1 MLRKASTQH
10 LFIIIAIFIVLTFLR
25 LLWLNYFLP
34 STHQPSAKDGV
45 VHINNLTTSEEEV
58 ISLDGGWIYYPGQF
72 VNSENKGVTKR
83 VIAIRIIP
91 KIFLR

>member
-1 MLRKASTQH
+1 MVK
-10 LFIIIAIFIVLTFLR
+10 LFP
-25 LLWLNYFLP
+25 P